1 MKFKKRILVSA
12 IALVSI
18 SSANQFK
25 IIIDGEDV
33 SYIADKP
40 VSSDT
45 TYTEWTRTGETNCSF
60 SPLDSNVYS
69 GESFNQDKTCD
80 ILESRIATTTVTY
93 KSGKTVTE
101 DKTES
106 RVNPTP
112 ETTQITSTGTHLEAN
127 CKDIKAFDN
136 SLVSNKNYPLV
147 GGSTAFCD
155 MTTDGGGWTL
165 VDSVVQPSFA
175 VVPNIKTLSS
185 NGLSYNDVYF
195 KDTGT
200 YVSYAAPYDNN
211 LDYQGFQE
219 AITRIKSSGNW
230 VTYTSLDYTIINE
243 SNSCYYL
250 HGDTSYRCAT
260 DLVIKNVSNVEGLS
274 DIETVNLQSYTDN
287 SSKYNFEFYVR

>member
-12 IALVSI
+12 IAVASI
-18 SSANQFK
+18 SSASQFK
-25 IIIDGEDV
+25 IIIDGEDF

-40 VSSDT
+40 VSSDI
-45 TYTEWTRTGETNCSF
+45 TYTEWTRTGETNCIF

-136 SLVSNKNYPLV
+136 SLISNKNYPLV

-219 AITRIKSSGNW
+219 AITRVKSNGTW